1 MIEIKGHRS
10 EVVSVKIMSCYHLL
24 SSQQEGILY
33 AHASIWAVEAPQ
45 RHFLRIVYV
54 QYQHLRAIFWSR
66 MTCIG
71 CYVPQTC
78 SSTYRGIAT
87 MKVSLL

>member
-1 MIEIKGHRS
+1 MKVINAA
-10 EVVSVKIMSCYHLL
+10 L
-24 SSQQEGILY
+24 SSQLFKDPKCWSGQQEGILY
-33 AHASIWAVEAPQ
+33 AHASICAVEVPQ

-54 QYQHLRAIFWSR
+54 QYQHLQAVFWSG

-71 CYVPQTC
+71 CYAPQTC
-78 SSTYRGIAT
+78 SSTYRGIST